1 MNTHPISKQNRKGA
15 DLGAPVTVYM
25 TSTCPWCDRVKEYL
39 HKNGVAFNEKDVGKD
54 YDAAME
60 MVKRSGQQ
68 GVPVVATEK
77 DVIVGFDQA
86 RLAKV
91 VDEFGR
97 PKRAPLGLLAAD
109 AEQYFSRH
117 PEAAADF
124 PEGTRGVFVGDVR
137 PNSVAERSGIRN
149 GDVITSVAG
158 KRVRNMSS
166 LDQLVDTLNAGD
178 KISVKYLR
186 KGEDTSSTFQF

>member
-1 MNTHPISKQNRKGA
+1 MS
-15 DLGAPVTVYM
+15 APVTVYM
-25 TSTCPWCDRVKEYL
+25 TSTCPWCDRVKDYL
-39 HKNGVAFNEKDVGKD
+39 NKNGVAYNEKDVGKD
-54 YDAAME
+54 YEAAME
-60 MVKRSGQQ
+60 MIKRSGQQ
-68 GVPVVATEK
+68 GVPVVTTEK
-77 DVIVGFDQA
+77 DVIVGFDQT
-86 RLAKV
+86 RLAKI

-109 AEQYFSRH
+109 AEQYFARH

-124 PEGTRGVFVGDVR
+124 PEGTRGVYVGDVR
-137 PNSVAERSGIRN
+137 SNSVAEKSGIRN

-166 LDQLVDTLNAGD
+166 LDQLIDTLNAGD

-186 KGEDTSSTFQF
+186 KSEEKTSSFQF

>member
-1 MNTHPISKQNRKGA
+1 MNAQTIPSNNKRGA
-15 DLGAPVTVYM
+15 DMNAPVTLYM
-25 TSTCPWCDRVKEYL
+25 TSTCPWCDRVKDYL
-39 HKNGVAFNEKDVGKD
+39 KKNGVAYNEKDVGRD
-54 YDAAME
+54 YEAAME
-60 MVKRSGQQ
+60 MIKRSGQQ
-68 GVPVVATEK
+68 GVPVVTTEK

-109 AEQYFSRH
+109 AEQYFARH

-124 PEGTRGVFVGDVR
+124 PERTRGVFVGVVR
-137 PNSVAERSGIRN
+137 PGSVAERSGVQP

-166 LDQLVDTLNAGD
+166 LDQLIDTLNAGD

-186 KGEDTSSTFQF
+186 KGEETTSTFQF

>member
-1 MNTHPISKQNRKGA
+1 MN
-15 DLGAPVTVYM
+15 APVTVYM

-39 HKNGVAFNEKDVGKD
+39 NTNGVAYEEKDVGKD

-68 GVPVVATEK
+68 GVPVVATDK

-86 RLAKV
+86 KLARV
-91 VDEFGR
+91 VDQYGR

-109 AEQYFSRH
+109 AQQYFGNH
-117 PEAAADF
+117 PEVAKQY
-124 PEGTRGVFVGDVR
+124 PEGTRGVFVGEVR
-137 PNSVAERSGIRN
+137 PNSVAERSGVRS
-149 GDVITSVAG
+149 GDVISSVAG
-158 KRVRNMSS
+158 KRVRNMST
-166 LDQLVDTLNAGD
+166 LDQLIDTLQAGE

-186 KGEDTSSTFQF
+186 GMEEATTIFQF

>member
-1 MNTHPISKQNRKGA
+1 MNTQTIPSNTRGGQA
-15 DLGAPVTVYM
+15 QAPVTVYM

-39 HKNGVAFNEKDVGKD
+39 TKNGVAFTEKDVARD
-54 YDAAME
+54 YEAAME
-60 MVKRSGQQ
+60 MIKRSGQQ
-68 GVPVVATEK
+68 GVPVVTTEK
-77 DVIVGFDQA
+77 DTIVGFDQA
-86 RLAKV
+86 RLARI
-91 VDEFGR
+91 VDEYGR

-109 AEQYFSRH
+109 AEQYFERH

-124 PEGTRGVFVGDVR
+124 PEGTRGVYVGVVR
-137 PNSVAERSGIRN
+137 PNSVAERSGVRP

-166 LDQLVDTLNAGD
+166 LDQLIDTLKAGE

-186 KGEDTSSTFQF
+186 KGESNESTFQF

>member
-1 MNTHPISKQNRKGA
+1 MNTQTIPSNTRGA
-15 DLGAPVTVYM
+15 DKSAPVTVYM
-25 TSTCPWCDRVKEYL
+25 TSTCPWCDRVKDYL
-39 HKNGVAFNEKDVGKD
+39 TKNGVAFNEKDVARD

-60 MVKRSGQQ
+60 MIKRSGQQ
-68 GVPVVATEK
+68 GVPVVTTEK

-86 RLAKV
+86 RLARI

-117 PEAAADF
+117 PEAAAEF
-124 PEGTRGVFVGDVR
+124 PEGTRGVYVGVVR
-137 PNSVAERSGIRN
+137 PNSVAERSGIRP

-158 KRVRNMSS
+158 KRVRNMAG
-166 LDQLVDTLNAGD
+166 LDQLVDTLKAGD

-186 KGEDTSSTFQF
+186 KGEDFSSAFQF